1 MHAWQR
7 GEDCD
12 ENKRRMRDTHQ
23 RPQPPCRHSKGMEKK
38 HIDEGDPPAI
48 EKMYDETDDLGSVAV
63 GRHHGSK
70 QEGGIHAGQ
79 VQRLPGPEECGQE
92 PGSEQSPEQR
102 IADVH
107 DWPFTPVSRRSR

>member
-1 MHAWQR
+1 
-7 GEDCD
+7 
-12 ENKRRMRDTHQ
+12 
-23 RPQPPCRHSKGMEKK
+23 
-38 HIDEGDPPAI
+38 
-48 EKMYDETDDLGSVAV
+48 
-63 GRHHGSK
+63 
-70 QEGGIHAGQ
+70 